1 MLSQVSSPVT
11 FMLDVMTMFFYLC
24 VMLGLFL
31 FAIWVVVWFA
41 DHFKEDHDEE
51 SCPPLPCTARLACAP
66 TALRLG
72 DRTGRP

>member
-11 FMLDVMTMFFYLC
+11 FMLNVMTVFFYLC
-24 VMLGLFL
+24 VMFGLFL

-51 SCPPLPCTARLACAP
+51 S
-66 TALRLG
+66 
-72 DRTGRP
+72 